1 MAYCQP
7 PVSQQAAD
15 TLFALR
21 NDSTAQA
28 QDADMTDSSP
38 SPNDSEAQAPATPQP
53 HPWAAL
59 APDRFRLLRLSPLPT
74 DRDTGARP
82 LRFVE
87 LAQIERHTPQ
97 QSLLRLFVRLP
108 GQVLSKK
115 YNVLEIW
122 ADHRAKE
129 LRFGPDSGLHVEP
142 ANRGLG
148 RFLLAQGALWAQK
161 RWAHYL
167 VEGGALP
174 TKDIT
179 GSDMRLRRDQ
189 CLLSQGFDVFY
200 ADPQQ
205 LKATYGA
212 PRVSTLRP
220 DWNIEKVQIIE
231 LKDAAAMLEQADRN
245 LLEQE
250 NRIRDLQERLNR
262 FRRED
267 GTLRFTIACLI
278 ALALFQAGLLIWIA
292 TR

>member
-1 MAYCQP
+1 
-7 PVSQQAAD
+7 
-15 TLFALR
+15 
-21 NDSTAQA
+21 
-28 QDADMTDSSP
+28 MTDSSP
-38 SPNDSEAQAPATPQP
+38 APNDEEAQAPATPQP
-53 HPWAAL
+53 HPWAEL

-74 DRDTGARP
+74 DRDTGVRP

-97 QSLLRLFVRLP
+97 QSLLKLFVRLP
-108 GQVLSKK
+108 GQLLSKK
-115 YNVLEIW
+115 HNVLEIW
-122 ADHRAKE
+122 ADHRTKE
-129 LRFGPDSGLHVEP
+129 LRFGPDSGLHMEP

-174 TKDIT
+174 AKDIT
-179 GSDMRLRRDQ
+179 SENIRLRRDH
-189 CLLSQGFDVFY
+189 CLQTQGFDVLY
-200 ADPQQ
+200 PEPQQ

-212 PRVSTLRP
+212 SRVSTLRP
-220 DWNIEKVQIIE
+220 DWNTEKVQIIE

-245 LLEQE
+245 LQEQE
-250 NRIRDLQERLNR
+250 NQIRGIQERLDK

-278 ALALFQAGLLIWIA
+278 AFSLFQAGLLIWIA

>member
-1 MAYCQP
+1 
-7 PVSQQAAD
+7 
-15 TLFALR
+15 
-21 NDSTAQA
+21 
-28 QDADMTDSSP
+28 MTDNSP
-38 SPNDSEAQAPATPQP
+38 LPNSEAPAPDTPPP

-59 APDRFRLLRLSPLPT
+59 TPDRFRLLRLAPLPT
-74 DRDTGARP
+74 DRDTGQRP

-87 LAQIERHTPQ
+87 LAQVERHTPQ
-97 QSLLRLFVRLP
+97 QSLLKLFVRLP

-115 YNVLEIW
+115 HNVLEVW

-129 LRFGPDSGLHVEP
+129 LRFGPDSGLHAEP
-142 ANRGLG
+142 VNRGLG

-174 TKDIT
+174 AKDIT
-179 GSDMRLRRDQ
+179 GEGMRIRRDH
-189 CLLSQGFDVFY
+189 CLLSQGFDVLY
-200 ADPQQ
+200 PEPQQ

-212 PRVSTLRP
+212 PRVSSLRP
-220 DWNIEKVQIIE
+220 DWNTEKVQIID
-231 LKDAAAMLEQADRN
+231 LQNAAAMLEQADRN
-245 LLEQE
+245 LLELE
-250 NRIRDLQERLNR
+250 TRNSDIQERLNR

-278 ALALFQAGLLIWIA
+278 AFALFQAGLLIWIT

>member
-1 MAYCQP
+1 MTDSPASTNDNEPQA
-7 PVSQQAAD
+7 PV
-15 TLFALR
+15 
-21 NDSTAQA
+21 TAQA
-28 QDADMTDSSP
+28 D
-38 SPNDSEAQAPATPQP
+38 
-53 HPWAAL
+53 PWATL
-59 APDRFRLLRLSPLPT
+59 APDRFRLLRLAPLPT
-74 DRDTGARP
+74 DRDTGPRP

-87 LAQIERHTPQ
+87 LAQVERHTPQ
-97 QSLLRLFVRLP
+97 RSLLKLFVRLP

-115 YNVLEIW
+115 HNVLEIW

-129 LRFGPDSGLHVEP
+129 LRFGPDTGLHIEP

-148 RFLLAQGALWAQK
+148 RFLLAQGSLWAQK

-174 TKDIT
+174 AKDIT
-179 GSDMRLRRDQ
+179 GEEMRLRRDH
-189 CLLSQGFDVFY
+189 CLLSQGFDVLY
-200 ADPQQ
+200 PEPQQ

-220 DWNIEKVQIIE
+220 DWNPEKVQIIE

-250 NRIRDLQERLNR
+250 NSIRDIQDRLSR
-262 FRRED
+262 LRRED
-267 GTLRFTIACLI
+267 GTLRFTIACLV
-278 ALALFQAGLLIWIA
+278 AFALFQAGLLIWIA

>member
-1 MAYCQP
+1 MI
-7 PVSQQAAD
+7 D
-15 TLFALR
+15 
-21 NDSTAQA
+21 N
-28 QDADMTDSSP
+28 SP
-38 SPNDSEAQAPATPQP
+38 SPNDSETQVPATPQP
-53 HPWAAL
+53 HPWAEL

-74 DRDTGARP
+74 HRDTGSRP

-87 LAQIERHTPQ
+87 LAQVERHTPQ
-97 QSLLRLFVRLP
+97 QSLLKLFVRLP
-108 GQVLSKK
+108 GKVLPKQH
-115 YNVLEIW
+115 NVLEVW

-129 LRFGPDSGLHVEP
+129 LRFGPDAGLHLEP
-142 ANRGLG
+142 INRGLG
-148 RFLLAQGALWAQK
+148 RFLLAQGAVWAQK

-174 TKDIT
+174 AKDVT
-179 GSDMRLRRDQ
+179 GEEMRLRRDQ
-189 CLLSQGFDVFY
+189 CLQSQGFDVLY
-200 ADPQQ
+200 PEPQQ
-205 LKATYGA
+205 LKAIYSA

-220 DWNIEKVQIIE
+220 DWNSEKVQIIE

-250 NRIRDLQERLNR
+250 NQIRDAQERLNK

-278 ALALFQAGLLIWIA
+278 VFSLFQAGLLIWIA

>member
-1 MAYCQP
+1 
-7 PVSQQAAD
+7 
-15 TLFALR
+15 
-21 NDSTAQA
+21 
-28 QDADMTDSSP
+28 MTDSSP
-38 SPNDSEAQAPATPQP
+38 SPNGNEALAPDTPQA

-59 APDRFRLLRLSPLPT
+59 APDRFRLVRLSPLPT
-74 DRDTGARP
+74 DRDTGPRP

-87 LAQIERHTPQ
+87 LAQAERHTPQ
-97 QSLLRLFVRLP
+97 QSVLKLFVQLP
-108 GQVLSKK
+108 GQVVSKK
-115 YNVLEIW
+115 HNVLEVW

-129 LRFGPDSGLHVEP
+129 VRFGPDTGLHMEP

-148 RFLLAQGALWAQK
+148 RFLLAQGAVWAQK

-174 TKDIT
+174 AKDIT
-179 GSDMRLRRDQ
+179 SEEMRLRRDH
-189 CLLSQGFDVFY
+189 CLLSQGFDVQY
-200 ADPQQ
+200 PEPQQ

-212 PRVSTLRP
+212 ARVSTLRP
-220 DWNIEKVQIIE
+220 DWNTDKVQIIE

-245 LLEQE
+245 LLEQD
-250 NRIRDLQERLNR
+250 NKIRDIQERLSR

-278 ALALFQAGLLIWIA
+278 AFALFQAGLLIWIA